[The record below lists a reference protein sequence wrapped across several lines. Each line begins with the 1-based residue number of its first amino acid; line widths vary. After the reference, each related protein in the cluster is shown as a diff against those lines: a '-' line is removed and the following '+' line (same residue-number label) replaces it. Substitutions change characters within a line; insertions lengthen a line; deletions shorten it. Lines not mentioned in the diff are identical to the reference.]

1 MWYDLTGLTPGA
13 GFWPMAQQYRHIIP
27 ANPDGVP
34 CNHNLFDIHP
44 VLEEAASRRAL
55 MPVLNCTLV
64 ALFKTFY
71 GRYAGTEGNLKTEV
85 IDAVMMEI
93 PDPRR
98 ATPEVLERL
107 ERAFASMQKRSVTHL
122 VEERLMDCHTAD
134 EVRVAAEQPPELPQE
149 LRQPDRREL
158 DDAVWELLGVPD
170 AEERRRLTDEL
181 YWEVA
186 RHFRA
191 IRIVEVQKMEQRR
204 RGSSRET
211 VSAQDLS
218 ESAWLDV
225 PTEYRE
231 PLLEWL
237 NGQTREGRPV
247 TIPEGRPRLP
257 EPENMFDPTTIYFGS
272 KPAAAHVC
280 DTRPEA
286 ELLFAIAET
295 GFHGSVRIPHFEIE
309 CRDLLARWQERM
321 TAGRRLIE
329 EAAANRAGSD
339 RLREQLVRILVDRF
353 VYGRPE

>member
-1 MWYDLTGLTPGA
+1 LIA
-13 GFWPMAQQYRHIIP
+13 I
-27 ANPDGVP
+27 
-34 CNHNLFDIHP
+34 
-44 VLEEAASRRAL
+44 
-55 MPVLNCTLV
+55 LNSTLV
-64 ALFKTFY
+64 ALLKTFY

-107 ERAFASMQKRSVTHL
+107 ERAFADMQERPVTHL

-134 EVRVAAEQPPELPQE
+134 EVRVAAEQPPELPKE

-158 DDAVWELLGVPD
+158 DDAVWELLGVSD
-170 AEERRRLTDEL
+170 AGERRRLTDEL

-186 RHFRA
+186 QHFRS
-191 IRIVEVQKMEQRR
+191 IRIVEVRKMEQRR
-204 RGSSRET
+204 RGMSRET
-211 VSAQDLS
+211 VSAEDLS

-225 PTEYRE
+225 PAGYRE
-231 PLLEWL
+231 PLPEWL
-237 NGQTREGRPV
+237 NGQTREDRLV

-257 EPENMFDPTTIYFGS
+257 EPENMFEATTIYFGS
-272 KPAAAHVC
+272 KPAVAHVC

-295 GFHGSVRIPHFEIE
+295 GFHGPVRVPRSEIE
-309 CRDLLARWQERM
+309 CRALLSRLRERLA
-321 TAGRRLIE
+321 AGRGLIE

-339 RLREQLVRILVDRF
+339 RLREQLARILMDRF
-353 VYGRPE
+353 IHGRPE